1 MVIKLMLADDHDL
14 VRTGLRRLLDDVEL
28 IQVVAEVTS
37 GEEAIQALRD
47 TAVDVILMDI
57 NMPGMGG
64 LEATRKILHKYPQI
78 KVIIVTMNEDE
89 VFAQRLL
96 KAGAAGYLTKGCKIT
111 EITHA
116 IREVMA
122 NKRYITPQIAQQL
135 ALADLKSEEE
145 RSPFT
150 DLSEREL
157 QVMMMIM
164 EGRKVNEISETLC
177 LSPKT
182 ISTYRQRLFTKLNI
196 SSDVE
201 LARLVLRHGVLQDEK
216 SD

>member
-1 MVIKLMLADDHDL
+1 MIRLMLADDHDL
-14 VRTGLRRLLDDVEL
+14 VRTGLRRLLEDVGGIE
-28 IQVVAEVTS
+28 VVAEVTS
-37 GEEAIQALRD
+37 GEEAFELARTVPL
-47 TAVDVILMDI
+47 DVILMDI
-57 NMPGMGG
+57 NMPGIGG

-78 KVIIVTMNEDE
+78 KIIIITMNEDE
-89 VFAQRLL
+89 LFAQRLL
-96 KAGAAGYLTKGCKIT
+96 KAGAAGYLTKGCKVT
-111 EITHA
+111 EINHA

-135 ALADLKSEEE
+135 ALADLKPQEE

-164 EGRKVNEISETLC
+164 DGRKVNEISDKLC

-182 ISTYRQRLFTKLNI
+182 VSTYRQRLFVKLGIN
-196 SSDVE
+196 SDVE
-201 LARLVLRHGVLQDEK
+201 LARLVLRHGVMAGDTPE
-216 SD
+216 

>member
-1 MVIKLMLADDHDL
+1 MIKLMLADDHDL
-14 VRTGLRRLLDDVEL
+14 VRTGLRRLLDDIEG
-28 IQVVAEVTS
+28 IEVVAEVIC
-37 GEEAIQALRD
+37 GED
-47 TAVDVILMDI
+47 AVQKVKLIPIDVILMDI
-57 NMPGMGG
+57 NMPGIGG
-64 LEATRKILHKYPQI
+64 LEATRKILHKHPEI

-135 ALADLKSEEE
+135 ALADFKSQEE
-145 RSPFT
+145 RSPFV

-164 EGRKVNEISETLC
+164 DGGKVNAISDKLC

-182 ISTYRQRLFTKLNI
+182 ISTYRQRLFSKLGI
-196 SSDVE
+196 STDVE
-201 LARLVLRHGVLQDEK
+201 LARLVLRYGVLQDK
-216 SD
+216 

>member
-1 MVIKLMLADDHDL
+1 MLIKLMLADDHDL
-14 VRTGLRRLLDDVEL
+14 VRTGLRRLLEDVEL

-135 ALADLKSEEE
+135 ALSDLKSEEE

-196 SSDVE
+196 NSDVE